1 MHLFIYLMYIS
12 DCVKIIILIISD
24 SMADIYF
31 YICFLGFFFLFYLW
45 HGLVFKNPGSV
56 SYPQW
61 CVRIHTEYVF
71 KCSLILTE
79 SPFYYILK

>member
-31 YICFLGFFFLFYLW
+31 YICFLVFFFPFLFVTW
-45 HGLVFKNPGSV
+45 PGFQES
-56 SYPQW
+56 W
-61 CVRIHTEYVF
+61 F
-71 KCSLILTE
+71 SLL
-79 SPFYYILK
+79 PPVVC